1 MPFQRGYGGGGA
13 GGNYGGNR
21 GYSSSGSGSGVSPW
35 QGQPAPGTKVD
46 PLALMGS
53 IMGAMMGGGGGNV
66 QQLAGLAMANA
77 IGPDRG
83 YNDRDRRERQV
94 MRVIRVCSWSF
105 IYKHNPVLDVNNKI
119 DNRGMN
125 FFIVAVLILL
135 LTLSSSQS
143 CIES

>member
-1 MPFQRGYGGGGA
+1 MG
-13 GGNYGGNR
+13 
-21 GYSSSGSGSGVSPW
+21 

-83 YNDRDRRERQV
+83 YTDRDRRERQV
-94 MRVIRVCSWSF
+94 MRAPSVQTGPS
-105 IYKHNPVLDVNNKI
+105 YKHNLVLDVNNKI
-119 DNRGMN
+119 YNKGIN
-125 FFIVAVLILL
+125 FSNVVVLILL
-135 LTLSSSQS
+135 LTLSSPQS

>member
-1 MPFQRGYGGGGA
+1 MGSDELINMYISEILQSISCEEPIQDTMPFQRGYGGGGA

-35 QGQPAPGTKVD
+35 QMGQGQPGPGTKVD

-94 MRVIRVCSWSF
+94 MRVIRVC
-105 IYKHNPVLDVNNKI
+105 
-119 DNRGMN
+119 
-125 FFIVAVLILL
+125 
-135 LTLSSSQS
+135 
-143 CIES
+143 